1 MPRITA
7 AGRRTGPGP
16 FDNGFLAYGKA
27 HPATPMA
34 IGVAALCTG
43 EPPTREELHLLIGL
57 ATDICPELAAPAPAG
72 PGHAGAFRP
81 DRHLFEVRAPAGSG
95 SAGLNEALNEVANE
109 PLPGVMWGVWL
120 IHGHAPGEFAVV
132 LRGHHAHFDGMLIAR
147 LCGQL
152 GGADP
157 AGAPRPTPPAA
168 RRGAPDPRA
177 AAREALGALRRLR
190 YTTRPVAAAHA
201 LAGRVRQVCST
212 ADLHHMRRIAATHEA
227 TVNDVYLTALAGALA
242 AWETDPAWH
251 HDHRP
256 VRAKIPLGLRRP
268 GTAGA
273 LGAEI
278 SADWLTLPCGTADPV
293 ERLALVAAGTRRIRA
308 RLADPGTGALMRT
321 LPPRLRRLV
330 LESDMNPRRTSLV
343 ATHVPGPARRLSLAG
358 REITGILPLMFLFAG
373 QRLSVC
379 LATYADTA
387 YFSVM
392 ADRSTPDLD
401 NLPLLWQKELDR
413 LAEAARCP

>member
-1 MPRITA
+1 M
-7 AGRRTGPGP
+7 
-16 FDNGFLAYGKA
+16 
-27 HPATPMA
+27 
-34 IGVAALCTG
+34 
-43 EPPTREELHLLIGL
+43 
-57 ATDICPELAAPAPAG
+57 
-72 PGHAGAFRP
+72 
-81 DRHLFEVRAPAGSG
+81 
-95 SAGLNEALNEVANE
+95 
-109 PLPGVMWGVWL
+109 
-120 IHGHAPGEFAVV
+120 
-132 LRGHHAHFDGMLIAR
+132 
-147 LCGQL
+147 
-152 GGADP
+152 
-157 AGAPRPTPPAA
+157 
-168 RRGAPDPRA
+168 
-177 AAREALGALRRLR
+177 
-190 YTTRPVAAAHA
+190 
-201 LAGRVRQVCST
+201 
-212 ADLHHMRRIAATHEA
+212 
-227 TVNDVYLTALAGALA
+227 
-242 AWETDPAWH
+242 
-251 HDHRP
+251 
-256 VRAKIPLGLRRP
+256 RAKIPLGLRRP

-293 ERLALVAAGTRRIRA
+293 ERLAQVAARHPPHPGPARRSRH
-308 RLADPGTGALMRT
+308 RRT
-321 LPPRLRRLV
+321 DAHVAPPRLRRLV